1 MNEPTLPTVSQCN
14 LWSAVYAVVL
24 VRPYGSHSEAVDAAD
39 CAVAAMTER
48 MPTIATRAQIDEL
61 ILSMAD
67 LRYQVAELQAR
78 GK

>member
-1 MNEPTLPTVSQCN
+1 
-14 LWSAVYAVVL
+14 
-24 VRPYGSHSEAVDAAD
+24 
-39 CAVAAMTER
+39 MTER